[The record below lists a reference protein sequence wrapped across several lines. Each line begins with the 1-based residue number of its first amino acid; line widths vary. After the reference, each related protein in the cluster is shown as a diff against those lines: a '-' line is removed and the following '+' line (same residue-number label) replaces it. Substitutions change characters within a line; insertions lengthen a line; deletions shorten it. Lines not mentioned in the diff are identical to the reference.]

1 VDPVSPDPDAVE
13 EAAARVRQGGLGVV
27 PTRGLYGLAAN
38 AFRESAVARLFAL
51 KGRPADKPVLVL
63 ISDPSELDRLVV
75 GVPETGRLLMD
86 RFWPG
91 RLTLVL
97 PARPE
102 VPAALT
108 AGTGKIGVRLCGH
121 PAARM
126 LAAAAGG
133 PVTGTSANRSGGPGC
148 HRIGDLDP
156 EVARGVDFILDAGP
170 LAGGPGSTVVDVCGD
185 RPEVLREGA
194 ASRAEL
200 AEVLDGVLV

>member
-1 VDPVSPDPDAVE
+1 VDPVSPDAGVVQT
-13 EAAARVRQGGLGVV
+13 AAAAVRKGGLGVV
-27 PTRGLYGLAAN
+27 PTRGLYGLAAD

-63 ISDPSELDRLVV
+63 ISDSSELDRLVAAVPPV
-75 GVPETGRLLMD
+75 GRRLMD

-102 VPAALT
+102 VPTALT

-121 PAARM
+121 PVARM

-133 PVTGTSANRSGGPGC
+133 PITGTSANRSGFPGC
-148 HRIGDLDP
+148 HRIEALDS
-156 EVARGVDFILDAGP
+156 ELAGGVDFVLDAGP
-170 LAGGPGSTVVDVCGD
+170 LAGGAGSTVVDVCGD

-194 ASRAEL
+194 VSQAEL
-200 AEVLDGVLV
+200 AEAMGETG

>member
-1 VDPVSPDPDAVE
+1 M
-13 EAAARVRQGGLGVV
+13 V
-27 PTRGLYGLAAN
+27 PTRGLYGLAAD

-51 KGRPADKPVLVL
+51 KGRPAEKPVLVL

-75 GVPETGRLLMD
+75 AVPATGRLLMD

-121 PAARM
+121 PVARM

-133 PVTGTSANRSGGPGC
+133 PITGTSANRSGGPGC
-148 HRIGDLDP
+148 HRIDDLDP
-156 EVARGVDFILDAGP
+156 ELAQGVDFILDAGP
-170 LAGGPGSTVVDVCGD
+170 LAGGSGSTVVDVCGD

-194 ASRAEL
+194 AGRAEL
-200 AEVLDGVLV
+200 AEVLIEILDEKG